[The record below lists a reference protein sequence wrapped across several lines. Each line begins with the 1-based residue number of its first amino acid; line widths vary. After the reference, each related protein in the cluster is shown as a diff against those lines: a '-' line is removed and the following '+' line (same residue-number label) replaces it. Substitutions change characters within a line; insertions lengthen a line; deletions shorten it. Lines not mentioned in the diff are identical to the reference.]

1 MYDWEHI
8 IHKTYQSVQMSA
20 DPSVDRLSGILE
32 RFRVRAELHHTGR
45 LCGVEH
51 FDACDGH
58 GYLHVLRH
66 GDLQVSHPHA
76 QELPRTLHLHEPTLL
91 LYPRPLTHRFEDP
104 PAEGADLTC
113 ARLDF
118 DGGACN
124 PLARALPSLVVLPL
138 ARVSGLELSLEL
150 LFAEADQALPYW
162 AGHRA
167 ETLKVLI
174 EF

>member
-1 MYDWEHI
+1 MYDWDHI

-91 LYPRPLTHRFEDP
+91 LYPRPLTHRF
-104 PAEGADLTC
+104 
-113 ARLDF
+113 
-118 DGGACN
+118 
-124 PLARALPSLVVLPL
+124 
-138 ARVSGLELSLEL
+138 
-150 LFAEADQALPYW
+150 
-162 AGHRA
+162 
-167 ETLKVLI
+167 
-174 EF
+174 